1 MALPTNV
8 GSTFTG
14 KAAGFYISAA
24 LKQAN
29 SLDFITSME
38 NVKYK
43 QVIQRMEG
51 SGIADATCEFTSAGS
66 LALTEAVISPK

>member
-1 MALPTNV
+1 MALPNPTNV

-14 KAAGFYISAA
+14 RAAGFYISAA

-29 SLDFITSME
+29 SLDFITTME

-51 SGIADATCEFTSAGS
+51 SGIADATCEFTKQQVLS
-66 LALTEAVISPK
+66 L

>member
-29 SLDFITSME
+29 SLDFITTME

-43 QVIQRMEG
+43 QVIQHYMQLHFEQL
-51 SGIADATCEFTSAGS
+51 TCPQHHDF
-66 LALTEAVISPK
+66 L